1 MDADVFART
10 RDEQISR
17 AMTSY
22 QNARQGYQQ
31 SLEAA
36 LDEQDA
42 GKRAALL
49 QSVVQQNQQL
59 TTIVQGI
66 LQSLKTTEDPLTS
79 EKLESQLEVYRK
91 QLGAISKSG
100 DHMDKLRDLLNQATQ
115 SATVAQG
122 YYVGYLFAILLLV
135 LIVLMFLFYSSPGGG
150 GGGGPP
156 VASSISIPGR
166 FSFTPG

>member
-49 QSVVQQNQQL
+49 QSVVQQNQQ
-59 TTIVQGI
+59 TTIVEGI

-100 DHMDKLRDLLNQATQ
+100 DHMDKLKNLLNQATQ

-150 GGGGPP
+150 GGGPP
-156 VASSISIPGR
+156 AASSISIPGR

>member
-66 LQSLKTTEDPLTS
+66 LQSLKTTEDPVTS

-91 QLGAISKSG
+91 QLGAIGRSG
-100 DHMDKLRDLLNQATQ
+100 DHIDKLKNLLNQATQ

-135 LIVLMFLFYSSPGGG
+135 LIVLMFLFYSSPGRGG
-150 GGGGPP
+150 EGPP
-156 VASSISIPGR
+156 AASSISIPGR